1 MSPNNR
7 WAARTGRIAATLAAA
22 ALGASPAAAVVGGQ
36 PASGPLADASVM
48 VLSSR
53 GGVCTGVVIAPDA
66 VLTAGHCVSGA
77 SEFRVHLSGPNGGA
91 PILIAPVAVVV
102 HPGYDRSTGP
112 GRRASVDLALI
123 RTGEPLPGSVR
134 AAGLGTDVPGRG
146 EPLVVGGFGVEREG
160 DGRST
165 GTFRTASLVVV
176 EPYGRGKILVWGAP
190 PEGARAGACQGDSG
204 GPVAA
209 ESGSVVAITAWAAG
223 RGGQAGCGGLSQ
235 AIMLPPQRAW
245 IDRTLAG
252 WGRSATWR

>member
-1 MSPNNR
+1 MSPNKR
-7 WAARTGRIAATLAAA
+7 WAARLGPVAVALAAA
-22 ALGASPAAAVVGGQ
+22 LLAAGPASAIVGGQ
-36 PASGPLADASVM
+36 PASGPLADSSVM

-53 GGVCTGVVIAPDA
+53 GGVCTGIVIAPDT

-77 SEFRVHLSGPNGGA
+77 SEFRVHLGGPSGSA
-91 PILIAPVAVVV
+91 PILIAPAAVAV
-102 HPGYDRSTGP
+102 HPGYDRSAGP

-134 AAGLGTDVPGRG
+134 TAALGTEVPGRG
-146 EPLVVGGFGVEREG
+146 EPLLVGGFGVEREG

-165 GTFRTASLVVV
+165 GTFRTASLLVV

-190 PEGARAGACQGDSG
+190 PEGTRAGACQGDSG

-209 ESGSVVAITAWAAG
+209 ASGAVVAVTAWAAG
-223 RGGQAGCGGLSQ
+223 SSGQAGCGGLSQ
-235 AIMLPPQRAW
+235 AIMLPSQRAW

-252 WGRSATWR
+252 WGRAATWR